1 MGKKGKK
8 GKKDEK
14 PPDEVNEYETMD
26 LEMLR
31 EVVPLLKQTLAKSL
45 DRNYVQLERDALQ
58 QFYDISRSEVE
69 DVKGEIAKK
78 DRDMEL
84 MEENHRVELRVYLQ
98 GVYLGE
104 HRHALRG
111 VGEDTALRH
120 RGEGG
125 PRAADTRAQED
136 EEMHPDGVGEKEISM
151 RRKCRQREQHART

>member
-31 EVVPLLKQTLAKSL
+31 EVVPLLKQTLSKKSL

-84 MEENHRVELRVYLQ
+84 LEENHRVELRVYLQ
-98 GVYLGE
+98 KAVSYTHLT
-104 HRHALRG
+104 LPTICS
-111 VGEDTALRH
+111 V
-120 RGEGG
+120 
-125 PRAADTRAQED
+125 
-136 EEMHPDGVGEKEISM
+136 
-151 RRKCRQREQHART
+151 

>member
-31 EVVPLLKQTLAKSL
+31 EVVPLLKQTLAKKSL

-84 MEENHRVELRVYLQ
+84 MEENHRVELR
-98 GVYLGE
+98 
-104 HRHALRG
+104 R
-111 VGEDTALRH
+111 
-120 RGEGG
+120 
-125 PRAADTRAQED
+125 
-136 EEMHPDGVGEKEISM
+136 
-151 RRKCRQREQHART
+151 

>member
-31 EVVPLLKQTLAKSL
+31 EVVPLLKQTLAKKSL

-58 QFYDISRSEVE
+58 QFYDISRSEVD

-84 MEENHRVELRVYLQ
+84 LEENHRVCLLY
-98 GVYLGE
+98 
-104 HRHALRG
+104 
-111 VGEDTALRH
+111 TSPS
-120 RGEGG
+120 
-125 PRAADTRAQED
+125 PRDATLSRMPSSA
-136 EEMHPDGVGEKEISM
+136 
-151 RRKCRQREQHART
+151 